1 MYTPPREAPRGPPCC
16 LPPRATLNARSDS
29 HTDNIV
35 NAPSTALAPLRED
48 RSHHDDRLGLPTL
61 ADAAV
66 ANDATP
72 ASLPKPPAGHRRR
85 VLTHEEEV
93 DLSRRIEIGERDA
106 LFALLG
112 SPAAAAP
119 LRSLAEELRT
129 SRVAP
134 TTLLRNAEENADDEA
149 NSERLA
155 RLLERAAKAAVAIGA
170 VPVGTPSTRKS
181 RSRRP
186 RTASPALDEN
196 VRQRLQRRRAR
207 IATELAEVR
216 FERSVLSRLAREVR
230 ARGGDERTRRGYTR
244 GTNAAVRAQ
253 HEFVG
258 ANFGL
263 VVTYARRF
271 VGQGLD
277 MHDLVQEG
285 QLGLI
290 RAVEKFD
297 WRRGHRFSTYAAW
310 WVRQAMARAL
320 ADQSKTIRVP
330 VHLLESRHKLERVRR
345 AMAQQGVRDPSDEEL
360 ARESG
365 LPIDKVRA
373 IRGLVREPLR
383 LEAPLGDAGDG
394 GQLGDRVAD
403 LRSPAPD
410 EQLAQGRM
418 QVQTRALLDHLSPRE
433 QQLLKLRF
441 GMDGGPGQTLEE
453 VGKSFN
459 LSRERVRQI
468 EAAALKKLRA
478 ISEEREL
485 GSYIGR

>member
-1 MYTPPREAPRGPPCC
+1 
-16 LPPRATLNARSDS
+16 
-29 HTDNIV
+29 
-35 NAPSTALAPLRED
+35 
-48 RSHHDDRLGLPTL
+48 
-61 ADAAV
+61 
-66 ANDATP
+66 
-72 ASLPKPPAGHRRR
+72 

-93 DLSRRIEIGERDA
+93 ELSRRIENGEREA
-106 LFALLG
+106 LHSLLG
-112 SPAAAAP
+112 TAAAAIP
-119 LRSLAEELRT
+119 FRSLAEEVR
-129 SRVAP
+129 SGRAVP
-134 TTLLRNAEENADDEA
+134 SELLRNADEQSDGEMSA
-149 NSERLA
+149 EKFA
-155 RLLERAAKAAVAIGA
+155 KLLERAASAAAILA
-170 VPVGTPSTRKS
+170 KP
-181 RSRRP
+181 
-186 RTASPALDEN
+186 ASDE
-196 VRQRLQRRRAR
+196 VTKERRRRRRLR
-207 IATELAEVR
+207 IATELADAR
-216 FERSVLSRLAREVR
+216 FERTVLARLAKETRS
-230 ARGGDERTRRGYTR
+230 RGGDERARRGFVR
-244 GTNAAVRAQ
+244 GMNASSRAQ

-310 WVRQAMARAL
+310 WVRQAMARAI

-330 VHLLESRHKLERVRR
+330 VHLLESRHKLERVKR
-345 AMAQQGVRDPSDEEL
+345 ALTQQGITDPSDEQL

-365 LPIDKVRA
+365 LPIDKVKA

-383 LEAPLGDAGDG
+383 LEAPLGDDGDG
-394 GQLGDRVAD
+394 GQLGDLVAD
-403 LRSPAPD
+403 PRATPPD
-410 EQLAQGRM
+410 DQIALEHM
-418 QVQTRALLDHLSPRE
+418 QSQTRSLLELLSPRE

-478 ISEEREL
+478 VSEQREL

>member
-1 MYTPPREAPRGPPCC
+1 MK
-16 LPPRATLNARSDS
+16 
-29 HTDNIV
+29 
-35 NAPSTALAPLRED
+35 APSTALAHLRED
-48 RSHHDDRLGLPTL
+48 IRPDTL
-61 ADAAV
+61 ELETVSTPPAV
-66 ANDATP
+66 ANDRTP
-72 ASLPKPPAGHRRR
+72 AASHLAVRPPRRR

-93 DLSRRIEIGERDA
+93 ELSRRIETGERDA
-106 LFALLG
+106 LHALLG
-112 SPAAAAP
+112 THASVGPFKA
-119 LRSLAEELRT
+119 LADEVRGGRATASE
-129 SRVAP
+129 
-134 TTLLRNAEENADDEA
+134 LLRNADEGVDEA
-149 NSERLA
+149 TSSDRIVK
-155 RLLERAAKAAVAIGA
+155 LLERAAGVAALLARPA
-170 VPVGTPSTRKS
+170 HDETTRERRRRR
-181 RSRRP
+181 RSRV
-186 RTASPALDEN
+186 AA
-196 VRQRLQRRRAR
+196 
-207 IATELAEVR
+207 ELADMR
-216 FERSVLSRLAREVR
+216 FERSVLTRLARETRGKGGDDR
-230 ARGGDERTRRGYTR
+230 ARRGFVR
-244 GTNAAVRAQ
+244 GMNAATRAQ

-310 WVRQAMARAL
+310 WVRQAMARAI

-330 VHLLESRHKLERVRR
+330 VHLLESRHKLERVKR
-345 AMAQQGVRDPSDEEL
+345 ALAQQGILDPSDEQL
-360 ARESG
+360 AKESG
-365 LPIDKVRA
+365 LPLEKVKA

-383 LEAPLGDAGDG
+383 LEAPIGDDGDG
-394 GQLGDRVAD
+394 GQLGDLVAD
-403 LRSPAPD
+403 PRSPAPD
-410 EQLAQGRM
+410 EQLALDRM
-418 QVQTRALLDHLSPRE
+418 QSQTRALLELLSPRE

-468 EAAALKKLRA
+468 EAAALKKLRQA
-478 ISEEREL
+478 SEQRDL

>member
-1 MYTPPREAPRGPPCC
+1 
-16 LPPRATLNARSDS
+16 
-29 HTDNIV
+29 V
-35 NAPSTALAPLRED
+35 NAPSTALAPVRED
-48 RSHHDDRLGLPTL
+48 LDQEPLELETL
-61 ADAAV
+61 ADVTV
-66 ANDATP
+66 ANDSSPTAV
-72 ASLPKPPAGHRRR
+72 AAPPRSPRRR

-93 DLSRRIEIGERDA
+93 HLSQRIEGGERAA
-106 LFALLG
+106 LEALL
-112 SPAAAAP
+112 SSAQSAPALRALSSDLRDGRMAP
-119 LRSLAEELRT
+119 SL
-129 SRVAP
+129 
-134 TTLLRNAEENADDEA
+134 LLRNASEDADTPA
-149 NSERLA
+149 GIERLA
-155 RLLERAAKAAVAIGA
+155 RLLDRAAVAAA
-170 VPVGTPSTRKS
+170 VRLPRDEKTRE
-181 RSRRP
+181 RY
-186 RTASPALDEN
+186 
-196 VRQRLQRRRAR
+196 RRRRTR
-207 IATELAEVR
+207 IANELSGER
-216 FERSVLSRLAREVR
+216 FERSLFDRMARALR
-230 ARGGDERTRRGYTR
+230 TRGADERSRRAFSR
-244 GTNAAVRAQ
+244 GRREAERAV

-345 AMAQQGVRDPSDEEL
+345 TMAQQGQRDPTDEEL
-360 ARESG
+360 SRESG

-383 LEAPLGDAGDG
+383 LEAPLGDDGDG
-394 GQLGDRVAD
+394 GQLGDLVAD
-403 LRSPAPD
+403 QRSPAPD
-410 EQLAQGRM
+410 EQLARERM
-418 QVQTRALLDHLSPRE
+418 QVQTRALLEHLTPRE

-478 ISEEREL
+478 ISEERDL

>member
-1 MYTPPREAPRGPPCC
+1 
-16 LPPRATLNARSDS
+16 
-29 HTDNIV
+29 V

-48 RSHHDDRLGLPTL
+48 LDREPTGFATQLESL
-61 ADAAV
+61 AEASPTA
-66 ANDATP
+66 ANDAAP
-72 ASLPKPPAGHRRR
+72 ASATLPVRSGRRR

-93 DLSRRIEIGERDA
+93 ELSRRIETGERDA
-106 LFALLG
+106 FYAALG
-112 SPAAAAP
+112 TPATAVP
-119 LRSLAEELRT
+119 LRAVAADLREG
-129 SRVAP
+129 RVLPSAI
-134 TTLLRNAEENADDEA
+134 LRNPEEEADAGE
-149 NSERLA
+149 NVEKLA
-155 RLLERAAKAAVAIGA
+155 RLLDRGASAAARKGARDEAA
-170 VPVGTPSTRKS
+170 R
-181 RSRRP
+181 
-186 RTASPALDEN
+186 E
-196 VRQRLQRRRAR
+196 RRRRLRAR
-207 IATELAEVR
+207 LASELSGAR
-216 FERSVLSRLAREVR
+216 FERSLFDRIARDLR
-230 ARGGDERTRRGYTR
+230 ARGADERCRRAFAR
-244 GTNAAVRAQ
+244 GRRDTERAV

-345 AMAQQGVRDPSDEEL
+345 AMAQQGQREPTDEDL

-383 LEAPLGDAGDG
+383 LEAPLGDERDG
-394 GQLGDRVAD
+394 GQLGDLVAD
-403 LRSPAPD
+403 PRSPAPD
-410 EQLAQGRM
+410 EQLASARM
-418 QVQTRALLDHLSPRE
+418 QMQTRALLEHLTPRE

-485 GSYIGR
+485 GSYIGK

>member
-1 MYTPPREAPRGPPCC
+1 VN
-16 LPPRATLNARSDS
+16 LPN
-29 HTDNIV
+29 
-35 NAPSTALAPLRED
+35 TALANRRED
-48 RSHHDDRLGLPTL
+48 LARESLLERLP
-61 ADAAV
+61 ADGTV
-66 ANDATP
+66 ANDAIPPSAARP
-72 ASLPKPPAGHRRR
+72 AAAAARPGRRR

-93 DLSRRIEIGERDA
+93 ELSRRIESGERDA
-106 LFALLG
+106 VFALLG
-112 SPAAAAP
+112 APATAGP
-119 LRSLAEELRT
+119 LRALAEEVRAARAT
-129 SRVAP
+129 PSS
-134 TTLLRNAEENADDEA
+134 LLRNAEEDADTPEGA
-149 NSERLA
+149 ERIA
-155 RLLERAAKAAVAIGA
+155 KLLEKAATMAA
-170 VPVGTPSTRKS
+170 LAAQPSRDETTR
-181 RSRRP
+181 
-186 RTASPALDEN
+186 E
-196 VRQRLQRRRAR
+196 RRRRRRTR
-207 IATELAEVR
+207 IAVELADAR
-216 FERSVLSRLAREVR
+216 FERHVLAKLARDARGRGADER
-230 ARGGDERTRRGYTR
+230 ARRGFVR
-244 GTNAAVRAQ
+244 GMNESSRAQ

-310 WVRQAMARAL
+310 WVRQAMARAI

-345 AMAQQGVRDPSDEEL
+345 ALAQLGERDPSDEDL

-373 IRGLVREPLR
+373 IRSLVREPLR
-383 LEAPLGDAGDG
+383 LEAPLGDEGDG
-394 GQLGDRVAD
+394 GQLGDLVAD
-403 LRSPAPD
+403 PRSPAPD
-410 EQLAQGRM
+410 EELSQARM
-418 QVQTRALLDHLSPRE
+418 QTQTRALLDLLTPRE

-441 GMDGGPGQTLEE
+441 GMDGGPGHTLEE

-478 ISEEREL
+478 VSEERQL

>member
-1 MYTPPREAPRGPPCC
+1 MN
-16 LPPRATLNARSDS
+16 LPN
-29 HTDNIV
+29 
-35 NAPSTALAPLRED
+35 TALAPRRED
-48 RSHHDDRLGLPTL
+48 LSREPIGLQRLA
-61 ADAAV
+61 ADGTV
-66 ANDATP
+66 ANDAVPPSMSMGRP
-72 ASLPKPPAGHRRR
+72 AAVRTGRRR

-93 DLSRRIEIGERDA
+93 ELSRRIESGERDA
-106 LFALLG
+106 VLALLG
-112 SPAAAAP
+112 APASASAFHI
-119 LRSLAEELRT
+119 LAEDLRT
-129 SRVAP
+129 ARATPS
-134 TTLLRNAEENADDEA
+134 TLLRNAEEDADA
-149 NSERLA
+149 PAPTERLA
-155 RLLERAAKAAVAIGA
+155 KLLDRASSIAALSAQPAGTEVTRER
-170 VPVGTPSTRKS
+170 
-181 RSRRP
+181 RR
-186 RTASPALDEN
+186 RR
-196 VRQRLQRRRAR
+196 RQRVA
-207 IATELAEVR
+207 AELADAR
-216 FERSVLSRLAREVR
+216 FERQVLSKLARDARGRGADER
-230 ARGGDERTRRGYTR
+230 ARRGFVR
-244 GTNAAVRAQ
+244 GMNESTRAQ

-310 WVRQAMARAL
+310 WVRQAMARAI

-345 AMAQQGVRDPSDEEL
+345 ALAQVGERDPSDEDL

-383 LEAPLGDAGDG
+383 LEAPLGDEGDG
-394 GQLGDRVAD
+394 GQLGDLVAD
-403 LRSPAPD
+403 PRSPAPD
-410 EQLAQGRM
+410 EELSQQRM
-418 QVQTRALLDHLSPRE
+418 QLQTRALLDLLSPRE

-441 GMDGGPGQTLEE
+441 GMDGGPGHTLEE

-468 EAAALKKLRA
+468 EASALKKLRA
-478 ISEEREL
+478 VSEEREL
-485 GSYIGR
+485 GSYIGK

>member
-1 MYTPPREAPRGPPCC
+1 
-16 LPPRATLNARSDS
+16 
-29 HTDNIV
+29 V
-35 NAPSTALAPLRED
+35 NAPSTALAPAREAI
-48 RSHHDDRLGLPTL
+48 RQESVELEAF
-61 ADAAV
+61 ADVAV
-66 ANDATP
+66 ANDASPTSVVQP
-72 ASLPKPPAGHRRR
+72 RGARRR

-93 DLSRRIEIGERDA
+93 QLSQRIEGGERSA
-106 LFALLG
+106 LEALLG
-112 SPAAAAP
+112 TVQSAGP
-119 LRSLAEELRT
+119 LRALAAELRDG
-129 SRVAP
+129 RVLP
-134 TTLLRNAEENADDEA
+134 SSMLRNAPEDADSPA
-149 NSERLA
+149 HVSRLV
-155 RLLERAAKAAVAIGA
+155 RLLERAAAAALVRPGSRDEVA
-170 VPVGTPSTRKS
+170 RD
-181 RSRRP
+181 R
-186 RTASPALDEN
+186 
-196 VRQRLQRRRAR
+196 VRRRRAHV
-207 IATELAEVR
+207 AAELCVER
-216 FERSVLSRLAREVR
+216 FERSLFDRMGR
-230 ARGGDERTRRGYTR
+230 ALRTGGGDVRTRRAFAR
-244 GTNAAVRAQ
+244 GRRQSERAV

-277 MHDLVQEG
+277 MQDLVQEG

-345 AMAQQGVRDPSDEEL
+345 TLAQQGHRDPTDEEL

-365 LPIDKVRA
+365 LPLEKVQA

-394 GQLGDRVAD
+394 GQLGDLVAD
-403 LRSPAPD
+403 SRSPAPD
-410 EQLAQGRM
+410 EHIASERM
-418 QVQTRALLDHLSPRE
+418 QTQTRALLDILTPRE
-433 QQLLKLRF
+433 QQLLRLRF

-478 ISEEREL
+478 ISEERDL

>member
-1 MYTPPREAPRGPPCC
+1 
-16 LPPRATLNARSDS
+16 
-29 HTDNIV
+29 V
-35 NAPSTALAPLRED
+35 NAAPITALAPRRKQLDKESLELRPIPEAAAAAND
-48 RSHHDDRLGLPTL
+48 HGLPPSL
-61 ADAAV
+61 L
-66 ANDATP
+66 TP
-72 ASLPKPPAGHRRR
+72 REPRRR

-93 DLSRRIEIGERDA
+93 ALSQRIETGEREA
-106 LFALLG
+106 LQALLG
-112 SPAAAAP
+112 SPQASAP
-119 LRSLAEELRT
+119 LRNLAAELRDG
-129 SRVAP
+129 R
-134 TTLLRNAEENADDEA
+134 LLPSQIMRNAPEEADSKD
-149 NSERLA
+149 NVDRLA
-155 RLLERAAKAAVAIGA
+155 KLLDRAALASHGAAQPSKDAAARERRRKRLERISADLAV
-170 VPVGTPSTRKS
+170 
-181 RSRRP
+181 
-186 RTASPALDEN
+186 E
-196 VRQRLQRRRAR
+196 
-207 IATELAEVR
+207 R
-216 FERSVLSRLAREVR
+216 FERSVFDRLARRLKSRRSDER
-230 ARGGDERTRRGYTR
+230 ARRGFAR
-244 GTNAAVRAQ
+244 GLRQAQGAV

-285 QLGLI
+285 HLGLI

-330 VHLLESRHKLERVRR
+330 VHLLESRQKLERVRR
-345 AMAQQGVRDPSDEEL
+345 SLEQRGQRDPSDEQL
-360 ARESG
+360 ASESG

-383 LEAPLGDAGDG
+383 LEAPLGDDADS

-403 LRSPAPD
+403 PRAPAPD
-410 EQLAQGRM
+410 EQIANSRM
-418 QVQTRALLDHLSPRE
+418 QTQARALLDHLAPRE

-478 ISEEREL
+478 LSEERGL

>member
-1 MYTPPREAPRGPPCC
+1 VSRPARDESTRE
-16 LPPRATLNARSDS
+16 
-29 HTDNIV
+29 
-35 NAPSTALAPLRED
+35 
-48 RSHHDDRLGLPTL
+48 
-61 ADAAV
+61 
-66 ANDATP
+66 
-72 ASLPKPPAGHRRR
+72 RRR
-85 VLTHEEEV
+85 
-93 DLSRRIEIGERDA
+93 
-106 LFALLG
+106 
-112 SPAAAAP
+112 
-119 LRSLAEELRT
+119 
-129 SRVAP
+129 
-134 TTLLRNAEENADDEA
+134 
-149 NSERLA
+149 
-155 RLLERAAKAAVAIGA
+155 
-170 VPVGTPSTRKS
+170 
-181 RSRRP
+181 
-186 RTASPALDEN
+186 
-196 VRQRLQRRRAR
+196 RRRAR
-207 IATELAEVR
+207 IAAELADAR
-216 FERSVLSRLAREVR
+216 FERHVLSKLARDARGRGADDR
-230 ARGGDERTRRGYTR
+230 ARRGFVR
-244 GTNAAVRAQ
+244 GMNEAARAQ

-310 WVRQAMARAL
+310 WVRQAMARAI

-345 AMAQQGVRDPSDEEL
+345 TLAQQGNRDPSDEEL
-360 ARESG
+360 AKQSG

-383 LEAPLGDAGDG
+383 LEAPLGDEGDG
-394 GQLGDRVAD
+394 GQLGDLVAD
-403 LRSPAPD
+403 PRATPPD
-410 EQLAQGRM
+410 EQLALDRM
-418 QVQTRALLDHLSPRE
+418 QTQTRALLDLLTPRE

-441 GMDGGPGQTLEE
+441 GMDGGPGHTLEE

-478 ISEEREL
+478 VSEERQL
-485 GSYIGR
+485 GSYIGK

>member
-1 MYTPPREAPRGPPCC
+1 
-16 LPPRATLNARSDS
+16 
-29 HTDNIV
+29 V
-35 NAPSTALAPLRED
+35 NAHTTALARLRED
-48 RSHHDDRLGLPTL
+48 RDQDRLPLETLPPT
-61 ADAAV
+61 APA
-66 ANDATP
+66 ANDRTP
-72 ASLPKPPAGHRRR
+72 PSGPVAVRPPRRR

-93 DLSRRIEIGERDA
+93 ELSRRIETGEREA
-106 LFALLG
+106 LHSLLG
-112 SPAAAAP
+112 TAAAAGP
-119 LRSLAEELRT
+119 FRALAEDVRAGR
-129 SRVAP
+129 SAP
-134 TTLLRNAEENADDEA
+134 SELLRNADEQSDGEMSA
-149 NSERLA
+149 ERFVK
-155 RLLERAAKAAVAIGA
+155 LLERAASAAAILA
-170 VPVGTPSTRKS
+170 KPAHDETTR
-181 RSRRP
+181 
-186 RTASPALDEN
+186 E
-196 VRQRLQRRRAR
+196 RRRRRRLRVAS
-207 IATELAEVR
+207 ELADAR
-216 FERSVLSRLAREVR
+216 FERGVLARLARDTR
-230 ARGGDERTRRGYTR
+230 SRGGDERARRGFIR
-244 GTNAAVRAQ
+244 GMNASSRAQ

-310 WVRQAMARAL
+310 WVRQAMARAI

-330 VHLLESRHKLERVRR
+330 VHLLESRHKLERVKR
-345 AMAQQGVRDPSDEEL
+345 ALTQQGIHDPTDEQL
-360 ARESG
+360 AKESG
-365 LPIDKVRA
+365 LPLDKVKA

-383 LEAPLGDAGDG
+383 LEAPLGDEGDG
-394 GQLGDRVAD
+394 GQLGDLVAD
-403 LRSPAPD
+403 TRVPAPD
-410 EQLAQGRM
+410 DQIATEHM
-418 QVQTRALLDHLSPRE
+418 QAQTRSLLELLSPRE

-478 ISEEREL
+478 VSEQREL

>member
-1 MYTPPREAPRGPPCC
+1 M
-16 LPPRATLNARSDS
+16 
-29 HTDNIV
+29 
-35 NAPSTALAPLRED
+35 RED
-48 RSHHDDRLGLPTL
+48 LDREPLELETL
-61 ADAAV
+61 ADVAV
-66 ANDATP
+66 ANDAAPTAPATP
-72 ASLPKPPAGHRRR
+72 SRSTRRR

-93 DLSRRIEIGERDA
+93 ALSQRIEAGERAA
-106 LFALLG
+106 LEAFLNAHH
-112 SPAAAAP
+112 AAVP
-119 LRSLAEELRT
+119 LKGLASELREG
-129 SRVAP
+129 RVLP
-134 TTLLRNAEENADDEA
+134 SSLLRNAGEDADGPENV
-149 NSERLA
+149 ERLA
-155 RLLERAAKAAVAIGA
+155 KLLDRAAAASLVRPARDEK
-170 VPVGTPSTRKS
+170 TRE
-181 RSRRP
+181 RG
-186 RTASPALDEN
+186 
-196 VRQRLQRRRAR
+196 RRRR
-207 IATELAEVR
+207 VRVATELAAER
-216 FERSVLSRLAREVR
+216 FERSLFDRMGRALRTRGAEER
-230 ARGGDERTRRGYTR
+230 ARRAFARGRREAER
-244 GTNAAVRAQ
+244 AV

-345 AMAQQGVRDPSDEEL
+345 AMAQQGQRDPTDEEL

-383 LEAPLGDAGDG
+383 LEAPLGDDGDG
-394 GQLGDRVAD
+394 GQLGDLVAD
-403 LRSPAPD
+403 QRSPAPD
-410 EQLAQGRM
+410 EQLARERM
-418 QVQTRALLDHLSPRE
+418 QVQTRALLELLTPRE

-485 GSYIGR
+485 GSY

>member
-1 MYTPPREAPRGPPCC
+1 VREDLDQEP
-16 LPPRATLNARSDS
+16 LELE
-29 HTDNIV
+29 
-35 NAPSTALAPLRED
+35 ALAD
-48 RSHHDDRLGLPTL
+48 V
-61 ADAAV
+61 AV
-66 ANDATP
+66 ANDASPTSAP
-72 ASLPKPPAGHRRR
+72 APVRSTRRR

-93 DLSRRIEIGERDA
+93 HLSQRIEGGERAA
-106 LFALLG
+106 LEALL
-112 SPAAAAP
+112 SSAQSAPALKALAA
-119 LRSLAEELRT
+119 ELRDG
-129 SRVAP
+129 RVAP
-134 TTLLRNAEENADDEA
+134 SLLLRNASEDADTPA
-149 NSERLA
+149 GIERLA
-155 RLLERAAKAAVAIGA
+155 RLLERAAVAAAVRL
-170 VPVGTPSTRKS
+170 PRDEKTRE
-181 RSRRP
+181 RY
-186 RTASPALDEN
+186 
-196 VRQRLQRRRAR
+196 RRRRTR
-207 IATELAEVR
+207 IANELSGER
-216 FERSVLSRLAREVR
+216 FERSLFDRMGR
-230 ARGGDERTRRGYTR
+230 ALRTRGADERSRRAFSR
-244 GTNAAVRAQ
+244 GRREAERAV

-345 AMAQQGVRDPSDEEL
+345 AMAQQGQRDPTDEEL

-383 LEAPLGDAGDG
+383 LEAPLGDDGDG
-394 GQLGDRVAD
+394 GQLGDLVAD
-403 LRSPAPD
+403 QRSPAPD
-410 EQLAQGRM
+410 EQLARERM
-418 QVQTRALLDHLSPRE
+418 QVQTRALLEHLTPRE

-478 ISEEREL
+478 ISEERDL

>member
-1 MYTPPREAPRGPPCC
+1 MYGLRREGPVQAVCCPPS
-16 LPPRATLNARSDS
+16 RATLLHRSAS
-29 HTDNIV
+29 QPRKRPV
-35 NAPSTALAPLRED
+35 NVPSTALAPARTARREAI
-48 RSHHDDRLGLPTL
+48 HQEPLELNPF
-61 ADAAV
+61 AEAAA
-66 ANDATP
+66 ANDAAP
-72 ASLPKPPAGHRRR
+72 ASIAPPAAPKTARRR

-93 DLSRRIEIGERDA
+93 DLSQRIEAGERDA
-106 LFALLG
+106 LHALLG
-112 SPAAAAP
+112 TAHAAVP
-119 LRSLAEELRT
+119 LRALAGELRDG
-129 SRVAP
+129 RVMP
-134 TTLLRNAEENADDEA
+134 SQLVRNAEEDADTQA
-149 NSERLA
+149 GVERLA
-155 RLLERAAKAAVAIGA
+155 RMLERAAAGA
-170 VPVGTPSTRKS
+170 SAKSVRDESTRE
-181 RSRRP
+181 RRK
-186 RTASPALDEN
+186 
-196 VRQRLQRRRAR
+196 RRRHRMAM
-207 IATELAEVR
+207 ELSTQR
-216 FERSVLSRLAREVR
+216 FERSVFDRLSRALRT
-230 ARGGDERTRRGYTR
+230 RGADERTRRTFAR
-244 GTNAAVRAQ
+244 GRRDAERAV

-345 AMAQQGVRDPSDEEL
+345 AMAQQGVRDPTDEEL
-360 ARESG
+360 SRESG
-365 LPIDKVRA
+365 LPLDKVRA

>member
-1 MYTPPREAPRGPPCC
+1 M
-16 LPPRATLNARSDS
+16 
-29 HTDNIV
+29 
-35 NAPSTALAPLRED
+35 NAPTTALARLRED
-48 RSHHDDRLGLPTL
+48 RDQDRLALETLPPTAPAANDRTPL
-61 ADAAV
+61 SSPAAV
-66 ANDATP
+66 R
-72 ASLPKPPAGHRRR
+72 PPRRR

-93 DLSRRIEIGERDA
+93 ELSRRIETGEREA
-106 LFALLG
+106 LHSLLG
-112 SPAAAAP
+112 TAAAAGP
-119 LRSLAEELRT
+119 FRALAEEVRAGRAVP
-129 SRVAP
+129 SG
-134 TTLLRNAEENADDEA
+134 LLRNADEQSDGEMSAD
-149 NSERLA
+149 RFVK
-155 RLLERAAKAAVAIGA
+155 LLERAASAAAILA
-170 VPVGTPSTRKS
+170 KPAHDETTR
-181 RSRRP
+181 
-186 RTASPALDEN
+186 E
-196 VRQRLQRRRAR
+196 RRRR
-207 IATELAEVR
+207 RRLRVATELADAR
-216 FERSVLSRLAREVR
+216 FERGVLARLARETR
-230 ARGGDERTRRGYTR
+230 SLGGDERSRRGFVR
-244 GTNAAVRAQ
+244 GMNASQRAQ

-310 WVRQAMARAL
+310 WVRQAMARAI

-330 VHLLESRHKLERVRR
+330 VHLLESRHKLERVKR
-345 AMAQQGVRDPSDEEL
+345 ALTQQGIHDPSDEQL
-360 ARESG
+360 AKESG
-365 LPIDKVRA
+365 LPIDKVKA

-383 LEAPLGDAGDG
+383 LEAPLGDEGDG
-394 GQLGDRVAD
+394 GQLGDLVAD
-403 LRSPAPD
+403 TRVPLPD
-410 EQLAQGRM
+410 EQIATEHM
-418 QVQTRALLDHLSPRE
+418 QSQTRSLLELLSPRE

-478 ISEEREL
+478 VSEQRQL

>member
-1 MYTPPREAPRGPPCC
+1 M
-16 LPPRATLNARSDS
+16 
-29 HTDNIV
+29 
-35 NAPSTALAPLRED
+35 NAPSTALAPARED
-48 RSHHDDRLGLPTL
+48 LEEEPLELETL

-66 ANDATP
+66 ANDASPT
-72 ASLPKPPAGHRRR
+72 AVAAPPRSTRRR

-93 DLSRRIEIGERDA
+93 ALSQRIEGGERSA
-106 LFALLG
+106 LEAMLATSHAGPALR
-112 SPAAAAP
+112 A
-119 LRSLAEELRT
+119 LAGELRDGRT
-129 SRVAP
+129 MPSA
-134 TTLLRNAEENADDEA
+134 LLRNAAEDADSP
-149 NSERLA
+149 NGIERLA
-155 RLLERAAKAAVAIGA
+155 RLLDRAASAASIRPARDEK
-170 VPVGTPSTRKS
+170 TRERNRRR
-181 RSRRP
+181 RSRV
-186 RTASPALDEN
+186 AND
-196 VRQRLQRRRAR
+196 
-207 IATELAEVR
+207 LAAER
-216 FERSVLSRLAREVR
+216 FERSLFDRMGRALRTRGAEDRVR
-230 ARGGDERTRRGYTR
+230 RAFARGRRQAER
-244 GTNAAVRAQ
+244 AV

-345 AMAQQGVRDPSDEEL
+345 AMAQQGQRDPTDEEL

-365 LPIDKVRA
+365 LPLDKVRA

-383 LEAPLGDAGDG
+383 LEAPLGDEGDG
-394 GQLGDRVAD
+394 GQLGDLVAD
-403 LRSPAPD
+403 QRSPAPD
-410 EQLAQGRM
+410 EQLARERM
-418 QVQTRALLDHLSPRE
+418 QVQTRALLEHLTPRE

>member
-1 MYTPPREAPRGPPCC
+1 
-16 LPPRATLNARSDS
+16 LN
-29 HTDNIV
+29 V
-35 NAPSTALAPLRED
+35 NAPSTALAPARGVTQEPVELD
-48 RSHHDDRLGLPTL
+48 AF
-61 ADAAV
+61 ADVAV
-66 ANDATP
+66 ANDASP
-72 ASLPKPPAGHRRR
+72 NAMAQFRGGRRR

-93 DLSRRIEIGERDA
+93 RLSQRIEGGERDA
-106 LFALLG
+106 LEALLG
-112 SPAAAAP
+112 SMHCAAP
-119 LRSLAEELRT
+119 LKALANELRDG
-129 SRVAP
+129 RVVP
-134 TTLLRNAEENADDEA
+134 SSLLRNAAEDADTPDA
-149 NSERLA
+149 VNRLA
-155 RLLERAAKAAVAIGA
+155 RLLERGATAAAARAGA
-170 VPVGTPSTRKS
+170 SEAARE
-181 RSRRP
+181 R
-186 RTASPALDEN
+186 A
-196 VRQRLQRRRAR
+196 RRRRGRLAG
-207 IATELAEVR
+207 ELCAER
-216 FERSVLSRLAREVR
+216 FERSLFDRMGRALRTKGVDARCRRAFSRGRRDSER
-230 ARGGDERTRRGYTR
+230 A
-244 GTNAAVRAQ
+244 V

-277 MHDLVQEG
+277 MQDLVQEG

-345 AMAQQGVRDPSDEEL
+345 TLAQQGRRDPTDEEL

-365 LPIDKVRA
+365 LPLEKVHA

-394 GQLGDRVAD
+394 GQLGDLVAD
-403 LRSPAPD
+403 TRSPAPD
-410 EQLAQGRM
+410 EQLASERM
-418 QVQTRALLDHLSPRE
+418 QLQTRALLELLTPRE
-433 QQLLKLRF
+433 QQLLRLRF
-441 GMDGGPGQTLEE
+441 GMDGGAGQTLEE

-478 ISEEREL
+478 ISQERDL

>member
-1 MYTPPREAPRGPPCC
+1 VTFP
-16 LPPRATLNARSDS
+16 N
-29 HTDNIV
+29 
-35 NAPSTALAPLRED
+35 TALARKRED
-48 RSHHDDRLGLPTL
+48 TGRGALALETLPP
-61 ADAAV
+61 APVV
-66 ANDATP
+66 ANDRTP
-72 ASLPKPPAGHRRR
+72 LSSRIGPRPPRRR

-93 DLSRRIEIGERDA
+93 ELSRRIETGEREA
-106 LFALLG
+106 IHALLG
-112 SPAAAAP
+112 TAAAAGP
-119 LRSLAEELRT
+119 FRALAEELR
-129 SRVAP
+129 SGRAAP
-134 TTLLRNAEENADDEA
+134 SELLRNADEQSDGDVSA
-149 NSERLA
+149 ERLA
-155 RLLERAAKAAVAIGA
+155 KLLERAAAAAAILSRPAGDE
-170 VPVGTPSTRKS
+170 TTR
-181 RSRRP
+181 
-186 RTASPALDEN
+186 E
-196 VRQRLQRRRAR
+196 RRRRRRTRVAS
-207 IATELAEVR
+207 ELADVR
-216 FERSVLSRLAREVR
+216 FERGTLTRLARETR
-230 ARGGDERTRRGYTR
+230 SAGGDDRSRRGFVR
-244 GTNAAVRAQ
+244 GMNAASRAQ

-310 WVRQAMARAL
+310 WVRQAMARAI

-330 VHLLESRHKLERVRR
+330 VHLLESRHKLERVKR
-345 AMAQQGVRDPSDEEL
+345 ALAQHGLHDPSDEQL
-360 ARESG
+360 AKESG
-365 LPIDKVRA
+365 LPLDKVKS

-383 LEAPLGDAGDG
+383 LEAPLGDSGDG
-394 GQLGDRVAD
+394 GQLGDLVAD
-403 LRSPAPD
+403 PRSPAPD
-410 EQLAQGRM
+410 EQLALDRM
-418 QVQTRALLDHLSPRE
+418 QSQTRALLELLSPRE

-478 ISEEREL
+478 VSEQREL

>member
-1 MYTPPREAPRGPPCC
+1 
-16 LPPRATLNARSDS
+16 
-29 HTDNIV
+29 V
-35 NAPSTALAPLRED
+35 NVPSTALAPARSARREAI
-48 RSHHDDRLGLPTL
+48 RQEPLELETF
-61 ADAAV
+61 ADVAV
-66 ANDATP
+66 ANDRAP
-72 ASLPKPPAGHRRR
+72 ASVPPPSAPRPARRR

-93 DLSRRIEIGERDA
+93 DLSQRIEAGERDA
-106 LFALLG
+106 LYALLG
-112 SPAAAAP
+112 TVHAATP
-119 LRSLAEELRT
+119 LRAIATELRDG
-129 SRVAP
+129 RVLP
-134 TTLLRNAEENADDEA
+134 SQLLRNAEEDADGA
-149 NSERLA
+149 VNVERFA
-155 RLLERAAKAAVAIGA
+155 RMLERAAAGAAAK
-170 VPVGTPSTRKS
+170 PVRDEATRE
-181 RSRRP
+181 RRK
-186 RTASPALDEN
+186 
-196 VRQRLQRRRAR
+196 RQRTRMAMALSTQ
-207 IATELAEVR
+207 R
-216 FERSVLSRLAREVR
+216 FERSVFDRIGRALRTRGADER
-230 ARGGDERTRRGYTR
+230 ARRGFARGRRAAER
-244 GTNAAVRAQ
+244 AV

>member
-1 MYTPPREAPRGPPCC
+1 MNVP
-16 LPPRATLNARSDS
+16 N
-29 HTDNIV
+29 
-35 NAPSTALAPLRED
+35 TALAPLRED
-48 RSHHDDRLGLPTL
+48 LERDSLELETLPASAT
-61 ADAAV
+61 V
-66 ANDATP
+66 ANDAAPP
-72 ASLPKPPAGHRRR
+72 ASRTLPRPPRRR

-93 DLSRRIEIGERDA
+93 ELSRRIEAGERDA

-112 SPAAAAP
+112 SAHSAGSFHA
-119 LRSLAEELRT
+119 LAEEVRNGRAVP
-129 SRVAP
+129 SE
-134 TTLLRNAEENADDEA
+134 LLRNAEEDSDGKAGA
-149 NSERLA
+149 ERIAKLLDAAAGLAALLA
-155 RLLERAAKAAVAIGA
+155 RPAREE
-170 VPVGTPSTRKS
+170 STR
-181 RSRRP
+181 
-186 RTASPALDEN
+186 E
-196 VRQRLQRRRAR
+196 RRRRRRMRVA
-207 IATELAEVR
+207 AELADAR
-216 FERSVLSRLAREVR
+216 FERHVLAKLARDARGRGADDR
-230 ARGGDERTRRGYTR
+230 ARRGFVR
-244 GTNAAVRAQ
+244 GMNESARAQ

-310 WVRQAMARAL
+310 WVRQAMARAI

-330 VHLLESRHKLERVRR
+330 VHLLESRHKLERVKR
-345 AMAQQGVRDPSDEEL
+345 ALAQQGNRDPSDEEL
-360 ARESG
+360 AKQSG

-383 LEAPLGDAGDG
+383 LEAPLGDEGDG
-394 GQLGDRVAD
+394 GQLGDLVAD
-403 LRSPAPD
+403 PRSPAPD
-410 EQLAQGRM
+410 EHLAQERM
-418 QVQTRALLDHLSPRE
+418 QTQTRALLDLLTPRE

-441 GMDGGPGQTLEE
+441 GMDGGPGHTLEE

-478 ISEEREL
+478 VSEERDL
-485 GSYIGR
+485 GSYIGK

>member
-1 MYTPPREAPRGPPCC
+1 M
-16 LPPRATLNARSDS
+16 
-29 HTDNIV
+29 
-35 NAPSTALAPLRED
+35 NAPSTALAPVRADLDHEP
-48 RSHHDDRLGLPTL
+48 LELETL
-61 ADAAV
+61 SDAAV
-66 ANDATP
+66 ANDAVPHP
-72 ASLPKPPAGHRRR
+72 AVVAPPRAARRR

-93 DLSRRIEIGERDA
+93 ALSQRIEGGERDA
-106 LFALLG
+106 LGALIG
-112 SPAAAAP
+112 SAQAAP
-119 LRSLAEELRT
+119 PLRALAAELRDGRILP
-129 SRVAP
+129 SG
-134 TTLLRNAEENADDEA
+134 LLRNASEDADSPEGV
-149 NSERLA
+149 ERLA
-155 RLLERAAKAAVAIGA
+155 KLLDRAASAAAFG
-170 VPVGTPSTRKS
+170 
-181 RSRRP
+181 
-186 RTASPALDEN
+186 PARNEAA
-196 VRQRLQRRRAR
+196 RERLRRRRAR
-207 IATELAEVR
+207 LAVELAAER
-216 FERSVLSRLAREVR
+216 FERSLFERMGRALRTRGAHER
-230 ARGGDERTRRGYTR
+230 ARRAFARGRRAAER
-244 GTNAAVRAQ
+244 AV

-345 AMAQQGVRDPSDEEL
+345 AMAQQGHRDPTDEEL

-365 LPIDKVRA
+365 LPIDKVRT

-383 LEAPLGDAGDG
+383 LEAPLGDEGDG
-394 GQLGDRVAD
+394 GQLGDLVAD
-403 LRSPAPD
+403 SRSPAPD
-410 EQLAQGRM
+410 EQLARERM
-418 QVQTRALLDHLSPRE
+418 QVQTRALLDLLTPRE

-478 ISEEREL
+478 VSEEREL

>member
-1 MYTPPREAPRGPPCC
+1 M
-16 LPPRATLNARSDS
+16 
-29 HTDNIV
+29 
-35 NAPSTALAPLRED
+35 RED
-48 RSHHDDRLGLPTL
+48 LERDSLELETLPANT
-61 ADAAV
+61 AV
-66 ANDATP
+66 ANDAVAP
-72 ASLPKPPAGHRRR
+72 ASRLLPRPPRRR

-93 DLSRRIEIGERDA
+93 ELSRRIESGEKDA

-112 SPAAAAP
+112 TASSAGAF
-119 LRSLAEELRT
+119 RTLAEDVRSGRALPSE
-129 SRVAP
+129 
-134 TTLLRNAEENADDEA
+134 LLRNAEEDADGSSG
-149 NSERLA
+149 SERIA
-155 RLLERAAKAAVAIGA
+155 KLLERAAGIAALVARPA
-170 VPVGTPSTRKS
+170 SDDSTK
-181 RSRRP
+181 
-186 RTASPALDEN
+186 E
-196 VRQRLQRRRAR
+196 RRRRRRTRVA
-207 IATELAEVR
+207 AELADAR
-216 FERSVLSRLAREVR
+216 FERHVLAKLARDARGRGADDR
-230 ARGGDERTRRGYTR
+230 ARRGFVR
-244 GTNAAVRAQ
+244 GMHEAARAQ

-310 WVRQAMARAL
+310 WVRQAMARAI

-345 AMAQQGVRDPSDEEL
+345 TLAQQGNRDPSDEEL
-360 ARESG
+360 SKQSG
-365 LPIDKVRA
+365 LPLDKVRA

-383 LEAPLGDAGDG
+383 LEAPLGDEGDG
-394 GQLGDRVAD
+394 GQLGDLVAD
-403 LRSPAPD
+403 ARSVPPD
-410 EQLAQGRM
+410 EQLAQDRM
-418 QVQTRALLDHLSPRE
+418 QTQTRALLDLLTPRE

-441 GMDGGPGQTLEE
+441 GMDGGPGHTLEE

-478 ISEEREL
+478 VSEERDL

>member
-1 MYTPPREAPRGPPCC
+1 M
-16 LPPRATLNARSDS
+16 
-29 HTDNIV
+29 
-35 NAPSTALAPLRED
+35 
-48 RSHHDDRLGLPTL
+48 
-61 ADAAV
+61 
-66 ANDATP
+66 
-72 ASLPKPPAGHRRR
+72 
-85 VLTHEEEV
+85 LTHEEEV
-93 DLSRRIEIGERDA
+93 DLSQRIEAGERDA
-106 LFALLG
+106 LYALLG
-112 SPAAAAP
+112 TAHASVP
-119 LRSLAEELRT
+119 LRAIAAELKEGRLIP
-129 SRVAP
+129 SQM
-134 TTLLRNAEENADDEA
+134 LRNAEEDADTPTGVD
-149 NSERLA
+149 RLV
-155 RLLERAAKAAVAIGA
+155 RLLERAAAGVTGKVVRDEA
-170 VPVGTPSTRKS
+170 TRE
-181 RSRRP
+181 RRK
-186 RTASPALDEN
+186 
-196 VRQRLQRRRAR
+196 RRRTR
-207 IATELAEVR
+207 LAMDLSSQR
-216 FERSVLSRLAREVR
+216 FERAIFDRIARSLR
-230 ARGGDERTRRGYTR
+230 TRGADERTRRAFTR
-244 GTNAAVRAQ
+244 GRRDAERAV

-330 VHLLESRHKLERVRR
+330 VHLLESRHKLERVKR

-360 ARESG
+360 SRESG

-403 LRSPAPD
+403 MRSPAPD

>member
-1 MYTPPREAPRGPPCC
+1 MN
-16 LPPRATLNARSDS
+16 LPNS
-29 HTDNIV
+29 
-35 NAPSTALAPLRED
+35 ALAPRRED
-48 RSHHDDRLGLPTL
+48 LGPRDRATPLGRLERLP
-61 ADAAV
+61 ADGKV
-66 ANDATP
+66 ANDAIPPSAARPTAP
-72 ASLPKPPAGHRRR
+72 ARPGRRR

-93 DLSRRIEIGERDA
+93 ELSRRIESGERDA
-106 LFALLG
+106 VFALLG
-112 SPAAAAP
+112 APASAGPFRA
-119 LRSLAEELRT
+119 LAEEVRAAR
-129 SRVAP
+129 SVP
-134 TTLLRNAEENADDEA
+134 SSLLRNAEEDADTPEGA
-149 NSERLA
+149 ERIA
-155 RLLERAAKAAVAIGA
+155 KLLEKAGTLAALAAQ
-170 VPVGTPSTRKS
+170 PSHDETTR
-181 RSRRP
+181 
-186 RTASPALDEN
+186 E
-196 VRQRLQRRRAR
+196 RRRRRRTR
-207 IATELAEVR
+207 IAAELADAR
-216 FERSVLSRLAREVR
+216 FERHVLAKLASDARGRGADDR
-230 ARGGDERTRRGYTR
+230 ARRGFVR
-244 GTNAAVRAQ
+244 GMNESSRAQ

-310 WVRQAMARAL
+310 WVRQAMARAI

-345 AMAQQGVRDPSDEEL
+345 ALAQVGERDPSDEDL

-365 LPIDKVRA
+365 LPLDKVRA
-373 IRGLVREPLR
+373 IRSLVREPLR
-383 LEAPLGDAGDG
+383 LEAPLGDEGDG
-394 GQLGDRVAD
+394 GQLGDLVAD
-403 LRSPAPD
+403 PRSPAPD
-410 EQLAQGRM
+410 EELSQQRM
-418 QVQTRALLDHLSPRE
+418 QTQTRALLELLTPRE

-441 GMDGGPGQTLEE
+441 GMDGGPGHTLEE

-478 ISEEREL
+478 VSEEREL
-485 GSYIGR
+485 GSYIGK

>member
-1 MYTPPREAPRGPPCC
+1 
-16 LPPRATLNARSDS
+16 
-29 HTDNIV
+29 
-35 NAPSTALAPLRED
+35 
-48 RSHHDDRLGLPTL
+48 
-61 ADAAV
+61 
-66 ANDATP
+66 
-72 ASLPKPPAGHRRR
+72 

-93 DLSRRIEIGERDA
+93 DLSQRIEAGERDA
-106 LFALLG
+106 LYALLG
-112 SPAAAAP
+112 TAHASVP
-119 LRSLAEELRT
+119 LRAIAAELKEGRLIP
-129 SRVAP
+129 SQM
-134 TTLLRNAEENADDEA
+134 LRNAEEDADTPTGVD
-149 NSERLA
+149 RLV
-155 RLLERAAKAAVAIGA
+155 RLLERAAAGVTGKVVRDEA
-170 VPVGTPSTRKS
+170 TRE
-181 RSRRP
+181 RRK
-186 RTASPALDEN
+186 
-196 VRQRLQRRRAR
+196 RRRTR
-207 IATELAEVR
+207 LAMDLSSQR
-216 FERSVLSRLAREVR
+216 FERAIFDRIARSLR
-230 ARGGDERTRRGYTR
+230 TRGADERTRRTFTR
-244 GTNAAVRAQ
+244 GRRDAERAV

-330 VHLLESRHKLERVRR
+330 VHLLESRHKLERVKR

-360 ARESG
+360 SRESG

-403 LRSPAPD
+403 MRSPAPD

>member
-1 MYTPPREAPRGPPCC
+1 
-16 LPPRATLNARSDS
+16 
-29 HTDNIV
+29 
-35 NAPSTALAPLRED
+35 
-48 RSHHDDRLGLPTL
+48 
-61 ADAAV
+61 
-66 ANDATP
+66 
-72 ASLPKPPAGHRRR
+72 

-93 DLSRRIEIGERDA
+93 ELSRRIEIGERDA
-106 LFALLG
+106 LYALLG
-112 SPAAAAP
+112 SPAASSP
-119 LRSLAEELRT
+119 LRGLAEELR
-129 SRVAP
+129 SGRLVPSA
-134 TTLLRNAEENADDEA
+134 LLRNAEEDADGEENAEK
-149 NSERLA
+149 LA
-155 RLLERAAKAAVAIGA
+155 RLLDRAAKAAVVGA
-170 VPVGTPSTRKS
+170 RPPVKVGAKVGERGRRK
-181 RSRRP
+181 
-186 RTASPALDEN
+186 ASVAVEDAARE
-196 VRQRLQRRRAR
+196 RLQRRRGR
-207 IATELAEVR
+207 LATELAEAR
-216 FERSVLSRLAREVR
+216 FERNVLARLSREVR
-230 ARGGDERTRRGYTR
+230 SRGGDERSRRGFAR
-244 GTNAAVRAQ
+244 GMNAASRAQ

-310 WVRQAMARAL
+310 WVRQAMARAI

-330 VHLLESRHKLERVRR
+330 VHLLESRHKLERVKRTL
-345 AMAQQGVRDPSDEEL
+345 AQQGRRDPTDEEL
-360 ARESG
+360 ATESG

-383 LEAPLGDAGDG
+383 LEAPLGDEGDG
-394 GQLGDRVAD
+394 GQLGDLVAD
-403 LRSPAPD
+403 PRSPAPD
-410 EQLAQGRM
+410 EQLAQERM
-418 QVQTRALLDHLSPRE
+418 QTQTRALLELLTPRE
-433 QQLLKLRF
+433 QQLLRLRF
-441 GMDGGPGQTLEE
+441 GMDGGPGHTLEE

-478 ISEEREL
+478 VSEERDL

>member
-1 MYTPPREAPRGPPCC
+1 
-16 LPPRATLNARSDS
+16 
-29 HTDNIV
+29 V
-35 NAPSTALAPLRED
+35 NLPSTALAPLRED
-48 RSHHDDRLGLPTL
+48 RHRREEPLELPRL
-61 ADAAV
+61 ADTAA

-72 ASLPKPPAGHRRR
+72 ASSVPQPPPGHRRR
-85 VLTHEEEV
+85 VLTHEEEIE
-93 DLSRRIEIGERDA
+93 LSRRIEIGERDA
-106 LFALLG
+106 LYSLLG
-112 SPAAAAP
+112 SPAAAVP

-129 SRVAP
+129 GRVAP
-134 TTLLRNAEENADDEA
+134 TALLRNAEEDADEETNA
-149 NSERLA
+149 ERLA
-155 RLLERAAKAAVAIGA
+155 RVLERAAKAALGFA
-170 VPVGTPSTRKS
+170 
-181 RSRRP
+181 RP
-186 RTASPALDEN
+186 PTKVRPPPRGRASVSADEAA
-196 VRQRLQRRRAR
+196 RERLQRRRVR
-207 IATELAEVR
+207 IATELAEAR
-216 FERSVLSRLAREVR
+216 FERSVLSRLARELRVR
-230 ARGGDERTRRGYTR
+230 GADERTRRGFAR
-244 GTNAAVRAQ
+244 GMNAAARAQ

-310 WVRQAMARAL
+310 WVRQAMARAI

-330 VHLLESRHKLERVRR
+330 VHLLESRHKLERVKR
-345 AMAQQGVRDPSDEEL
+345 ALAQQGRRDPTDEEL
-360 ARESG
+360 ATESG
-365 LPIDKVRA
+365 LPLDKVRA

-383 LEAPLGDAGDG
+383 LEAPLGDEGDG
-394 GQLGDRVAD
+394 GQLGDLVAD
-403 LRSPAPD
+403 PRSPAPD
-410 EQLAQGRM
+410 EQLAQERM
-418 QVQTRALLDHLSPRE
+418 QKQTRALLDLLTPRE
-433 QQLLKLRF
+433 QQLLRLRF
-441 GMDGGPGQTLEE
+441 GMDGGPGHTLEE

-478 ISEEREL
+478 VSEERDL